1 MILKIDEWNIKTIA
15 QVVYMCSA
23 VTVAY
28 AALEAA
34 KALRSQVDAQWV
46 GEIFPQSRAASQL
59 KTQIFAPKLTEIVG
73 RYMPPVKNK
82 DDSSGS
88 DTKK

>member
-1 MILKIDEWNIKTIA
+1 MPTDKDKHNYFQIIK
-15 QVVYMCSA
+15 VN
-23 VTVAY
+23 
-28 AALEAA
+28 
-34 KALRSQVDAQWV
+34 QWV

-59 KTQIFAPKLTEIVG
+59 KTQTFIPKLMEIRD
-73 RYMPPVKNK
+73 RYGSPLKKN